1 VIVNRDERR
10 GRATSFAS
18 VAAEYERARP
28 GYPEEAVRWLAGDEP
43 ADVVD
48 LGAGTGKLTRG
59 LVALGHRV
67 TAVEPLPEMLA
78 HLRQA
83 APEATALAGS
93 AESIPLP
100 DTSADVVAAA
110 QAFHWFD
117 QPVALREI
125 ARVLRPGGRVALVW
139 NTRDDREPWVRR
151 LSAVIGHET
160 LEARDARAPLEES
173 GLFGAVEQATFR
185 FGQRLDQAALR
196 ELVLSRSYCATRPPA
211 EREPVLAA
219 VDAIYDE
226 VAGPD
231 GVELPYLTECFRAVR
246 R

>member
-1 VIVNRDERR
+1 
-10 GRATSFAS
+10 
-18 VAAEYERARP
+18 
-28 GYPEEAVRWLAGDEP
+28 
-43 ADVVD
+43 
-48 LGAGTGKLTRG
+48 
-59 LVALGHRV
+59 
-67 TAVEPLPEMLA
+67 
-78 HLRQA
+78 
-83 APEATALAGS
+83 
-93 AESIPLP
+93 
-100 DTSADVVAAA
+100 
-110 QAFHWFD
+110 
-117 QPVALREI
+117 
-125 ARVLRPGGRVALVW
+125 VLRPGGRVALVW